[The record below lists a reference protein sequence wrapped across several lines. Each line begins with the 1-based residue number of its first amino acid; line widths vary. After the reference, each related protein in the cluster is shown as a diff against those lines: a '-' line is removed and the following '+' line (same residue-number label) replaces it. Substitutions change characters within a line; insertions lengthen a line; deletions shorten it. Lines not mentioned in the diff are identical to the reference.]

1 MVVGVLASYMTGDIV
16 IQHHTIIQTSHTF
29 SMYGGGDI
37 HPLHAPQSTVKWA
50 KMWNW
55 VGQSVG
61 ESMTFLLRSKTC
73 LCHVSRCVFKQTN

>member
-37 HPLHAPQSTVKWA
+37 QPPQSNHQNVEL
-50 KMWNW
+50 
-55 VGQSVG
+55 GGSV
-61 ESMTFLLRSKTC
+61 SVTLS
-73 LCHVSRCVFKQTN
+73 Q